1 MVIAG
6 GYESTQVDFA
16 ARPPGAV
23 STAGRR
29 QRGTAYVQ
37 PTIAIQGDWDSM
49 AQRDQV
55 KQGGGRTLLVT
66 GGAGF
71 IGGNFAQHIRR
82 AHPEWRVVVLDK
94 LTYAGNEANLAALR
108 GDPDLAFIRGDI
120 CDRADVERALDTLG
134 GCDAVL
140 NFAAETHVDRSILD
154 PGAFVR
160 TDVEGTYTLLEAA
173 RARGVAR
180 FIQISTDEVY
190 GNAAAPD
197 GTSRPSRE
205 TDALMPLSPYAAS
218 KAGADRLAFS
228 YWATYGLPVVVT
240 RCANNYG
247 PYQYPE
253 KQLPLFILNALHD
266 RPLPVYGDGANTR
279 DWIHV
284 RDHCAALE
292 AILLAPAEQVDGEVF
307 NVGADEERSVL
318 DNARLVLELLGKPDS
333 LIQFV
338 PDRLGH
344 VRRHAVD
351 SSRLRARLGWHPAM
365 RFREGLAETV
375 AWYQAHAEW
384 LADVL
389 AREDS
394 FLHQARALAE
404 TAGGAR

>member
-1 MVIAG
+1 
-6 GYESTQVDFA
+6 
-16 ARPPGAV
+16 
-23 STAGRR
+23 
-29 QRGTAYVQ
+29 
-37 PTIAIQGDWDSM
+37 M
-49 AQRDQV
+49 AQRDQEN
-55 KQGGGRTLLVT
+55 QDGQPGGRTLLVT

-71 IGGNFAQHIRR
+71 IGSNFVRHIRR
-82 AHPEWRVVVLDK
+82 AHPDWRVVVLDK
-94 LTYAGNEANLAALR
+94 LTYAGNEANLAELH

-120 CDRADVERALDTLG
+120 CERADVERALDAFG
-134 GCDAVL
+134 GEGDGRGCDAVL

-197 GTSRPSRE
+197 GASRPSRE

-284 RDHCAALE
+284 LDHCAALD

-318 DNARLVLELLGKPDS
+318 DNARLVLEMLGKPES

-351 SSRLRARLGWHPAM
+351 SSRLRARLGWQPAM

-375 AWYQAHAEW
+375 AWYQTHEDW
-384 LADVL
+384 LAGVL
-389 AREDS
+389 AREDR

-404 TAGGAR
+404 TAGTPGGAR